1 MSRTFKRTALAAAIL
16 TATLGLTA
24 CGSGSSS
31 GDSSFTAT
39 SSGTTAKGIIKA
51 GVVTAV
57 ELNSDKSEIGEV
69 GSATTNADGTY
80 ELTLSN
86 DYSGG
91 PILLTLTTDANSE
104 MKCDTVGG
112 CGDRTD
118 DITDDDS
125 IIQFSEL
132 FKPGAGAIV
141 LKALI
146 PSAANGAAINASI
159 TPFTNMAVVRA
170 MQEATLDSDTVSAAN
185 SEVSALLGIN
195 PLTTPPIDIT
205 DATATSSATSQQVV
219 YAALSSAIAN
229 IAGTGGNVQTAI
241 DNLASSFTAG
251 TIQANDDNPD
261 DAVISLQDIIDGANQ
276 TLTETGTTDD
286 SGVINEMEDDVQTA
300 GEGGTINPEPTDT
313 ATASAVDKAK
323 ALIADFRTY
332 ANDLSNTINNPNFA
346 ASFIGEV
353 ETADTIL
360 SNTQGTDNLV
370 TALAAVMEVYDNIDA
385 IFDFN
390 EDGTADD
397 TYSFSTE
404 EPSQFTSGS
413 VRLVATTNIQSTPG
427 ETASDGTYS
436 ESESGT
442 YSGTLTFT
450 NAVVGD
456 QTANIT
462 ITMSNGEF
470 SYSYDETTND
480 VDDTNNPYPNDHVE
494 TDNSAEE
501 TSISGT
507 IIGSN
512 GTSLTLDADTAF
524 DYSFRGEFVDTNDSS
539 TYSEEEREDFN
550 ISASSA
556 TILVPTGESNS
567 VTFTGEISANGF
579 SAYTYED
586 YFDKNNPEFGNQ
598 YSFSDESYITSAS
611 LNGSVTAGEESISLE
626 ISGGMPNI
634 ETIMA
639 QEGGETTESYLQ
651 ISAGIGFTVDLTDLN
666 GVDVNFNASRTA
678 LDTAIAQLNLSH
690 GDRSILIETTAN
702 IVEAENEMT
711 PDQFMGLS
719 IEGGTGEV
727 TVTNPDGVVMTITP
741 PEEGVKAYAQV
752 TVDGIIVAE
761 ITETEDGLIKASY
774 SDGTF
779 EIF

>member
-112 CGDRTD
+112 CIEDDPATTDIDESVSFGDWY
-118 DITDDDS
+118 
-125 IIQFSEL
+125 Q
-132 FKPGAGAIV
+132 PGAGAIV

-159 TPFTNMAVVRA
+159 TPFTNMAAVRA
-170 MQEATLDSDTVSAAN
+170 MQEDSIDSETVSAAN

-251 TIQANDDNPD
+251 TIQANDDDTD

-276 TLTETGTTDD
+276 TLTETGTTDN

-300 GEGGTINPEPTDT
+300 EAGDGTINPEPTDT

-332 ANDLSNTINNPNFA
+332 ANDLSNTINDPNFA

-370 TALAAVMEVYDNIDA
+370 TALAAVVEVYDNIDK
-385 IFDFN
+385 IFEFN

-397 TYSFSTE
+397 TYTFSAA

-413 VRLVATTNIQSTPG
+413 VRLVATTNMTA
-427 ETASDGTYS
+427 ETDNGIDGTFN

-442 YSGTLTFT
+442 YNGTLTFT

-524 DYSFRGEFVDTNDSS
+524 DYSFRGEYVDTNTSS

-556 TILVPTGESNS
+556 TIMIPTGESTS
-567 VTFTGEISANGF
+567 VTFTGEVSANGF
-579 SAYTYED
+579 WAYTYDD
-586 YFDKNNPEFGNQ
+586 YFDKNNPELGNQ

-611 LNGSVTAGEESISLE
+611 LKGTVAAGDESISLE

-639 QEGGETTESYLQ
+639 QEGGETAESYLQ
-651 ISAGIGFTVDLTDLN
+651 MSAGIGFTVDLTDLN
-666 GVDVNFNASRTA
+666 GVEVNFNASRTA
-678 LDTAIAQLNLSH
+678 LDTATAQLNLSH

-702 IVEAENEMT
+702 IVEAVDEMT

-727 TVTNPDGVVMTITP
+727 TVTNPDGVVMTISP